1 MGNTTA
7 TETSSAMLD
16 FTALLLGTLGFIDCE
31 CVSLGYEDAGGVFH
45 TAVLAPTD
53 APAVAAT
60 IPATANAYFGVNPT
74 RGPARINSGRGIE
87 VDVTRLAALWADLDV
102 KLGGCPS
109 LDVVHAIVGD
119 LSGIVGTRPSVTVDS
134 GHGLHAYWEICD
146 GRVHGGDVGA
156 ARALVKRWGR
166 LVAVVAEKRGAAVDN
181 VFDLARMLRIPGT
194 LNNKSRA
201 NGAAPLPVTG
211 HPDTGGPLAV
221 AEVDERLTEVGV
233 LEEPGDREAGGA
245 PICGPAAW
253 ESAAQTCEYVAAMLA
268 NLPVDGPPPPE
279 KAKKGRG
286 RHQWAASQAVKLTC
300 ARRLGCITQTD
311 WDSARTLL
319 NKRLT
324 ELRSA
329 TGESVP
335 RHEVGGLFKLGL
347 ERTAAKTEEQ
357 ARAELGNHIHDTAG
371 PIEFE
376 DPIALVGNLVEVP
389 PFPVD
394 ALPTVFAR
402 KIAELAEATQTDPA
416 MAATSALSVLSACAG
431 GHASIQIRHGWREP
445 LCLYTATIAAPG
457 ERKSAVQASM
467 VRPLHDAEADLGMAG
482 ELTRLQQQDAL
493 ELAKKKVDL
502 LNKDAVNA
510 AAAAARP
517 GATDNDKKDAEQAA
531 QAARDA
537 KTAMREIKVPVV
549 PRLLA
554 DDITPEAAA
563 TLLADHGGRIAIISA
578 EGGIFDTLAGRY
590 ARTVNIDVFLKGHS
604 GDPIRVDRQ
613 GRAPQH
619 IPSPAL
625 TLGLMVQPRIIETIA
640 ANRDFVGRG
649 LLARFLYAQP
659 VSKVGSRTIGAK
671 PVDSLTD
678 LDYGSAVK
686 NLAGDMAGW
695 VGDPAV
701 LMLDP
706 FAEVTV
712 RRIEEAVEPTLA
724 CDGELASPSTLT
736 EWGSKYV
743 GAVVRIAGLLHLAE
757 HGEAGHST
765 PIEAATIRAAER
777 IGGYFKATAINVFT
791 RMADPDVVDAVYLLG
806 RVGSLDVD
814 EVSERDVFTASS
826 RLRFPTVA
834 AMKPALDRLV
844 EHGYLIPQ
852 EQTKKS
858 GGGRPP
864 SPRYKVHPTSA
875 KAAQHA
881 KGWSR

>member
-1 MGNTTA
+1 
-7 TETSSAMLD
+7 LD
-16 FTALLLGTLGFIDCE
+16 FTALLLGTLGFIDGE
-31 CVSLGYEDAGGVFH
+31 FVSLGYEDAGGVFH
-45 TAVLAPTD
+45 TAVMAPPD
-53 APAVAAT
+53 AGAVAAK

-74 RGPARINSGRGIE
+74 GGPARSNTGRGTE
-87 VDVTRLAALWADLDV
+87 TDVTRLTALWVDLDV
-102 KLGGCPS
+102 KPGACPS
-109 LDVVHAIVGD
+109 LDVAHTIIDD
-119 LSGIVGTRPSVTVDS
+119 LSGILGTRPSATVDS
-134 GHGLHAYWEICD
+134 GHGRHAYWEISD
-146 GRVHGGDVGA
+146 GHVHGDVGVV
-156 ARALVKRWGR
+156 RALLKRWGR
-166 LVAVVAEKRGAAVDN
+166 LVMLVAEKRSAAVDN

-201 NGAAPLPVTG
+201 NGATPLPVTG
-211 HPDTGGPLAV
+211 HLDTGGPLTT
-221 AEVDERLTEVGV
+221 AEVDERLTEIGI
-233 LEEPGDREAGGA
+233 LEDPGDREADRDEVSPPSQWA
-245 PICGPAAW
+245 WADETCG
-253 ESAAQTCEYVAAMLA
+253 YVATMIATW
-268 NLPVDGPPPPE
+268 VTDGPKPG
-279 KAKKGRG
+279 AGRNP
-286 RHQWAASQAVKLTC
+286 WFFSQHIRLAC
-300 ARRLGCITQTD
+300 AHRLGCITEADHRTAQ
-311 WDSARTLL
+311 DSLAR
-319 NKRLT
+319 RLGETVRST
-324 ELRSA
+324 E
-329 TGESVP
+329 P
-335 RHEVGGLFKLGL
+335 RREPKKFEIADMRKHGVA
-347 ERTAAKTEEQ
+347 RAAAKTDEQ
-357 ARAELGNHIHDTAG
+357 ARAELGDHSHDTG
-371 PIEFE
+371 PIELE
-376 DPIALVGNLVEVP
+376 DPVPLVGNLVALP

-394 ALPTVFAR
+394 ALPPVFAR
-402 KIAELAEATQTDPA
+402 KITELAEATQTDPA
-416 MAATSALSVLSACAG
+416 MAGVSALSVLSACAG
-431 GHASIQIRHGWREP
+431 GHARIQIRHGWREP
-445 LCLYTATIAAPG
+445 LCLYASTIASPG

-482 ELTRLQQQDAL
+482 ELTRLEQQDAL

-510 AAAAARP
+510 AAKAAATN
-517 GATDNDKKDAEQAA
+517 ATDRDRKDAEQSA

-537 KTAMREIKVPVV
+537 KKVMREIKVPVV

-625 TLGLMVQPRIIETIA
+625 TMGLMIQPRIIETIA

-659 VSKVGSRTIGAK
+659 VSKVGSRAIGAK
-671 PVDSLTD
+671 PVDALTE
-678 LDYGSAVK
+678 LDYGAAVK
-686 NLAGDMAGW
+686 NLAAGMAGW

-706 FAEVTV
+706 FAEVAV

-724 CDGELASPSTLT
+724 GDGEMASPSTLT

-743 GAVVRIAGLLHLAE
+743 GAVVRIAGLLHLAA
-757 HGEAGHST
+757 HGESGHSIPVGKDT
-765 PIEAATIRAAER
+765 VRAAER

-791 RMADPDVVDAVYLLG
+791 RMADPDVTDAVYLLG
-806 RVGSLDVD
+806 RVASLDAD
-814 EVSERDVFTASS
+814 EGSERDVFTASS

-834 AMKPALDRLV
+834 AMRPALDRLI
-844 EHGYLIPQ
+844 EHGYLIRC
-852 EQTKKS
+852 EQPKKP

-864 SPRYKVHPTSA
+864 SPRYQVHPTSA
-875 KAAQHA
+875 EAAQHA

>member
-7 TETSSAMLD
+7 TETSSDTLD
-16 FTALLLGTLGFIDCE
+16 FTALLLGTLGFADGE
-31 CVSLGYEDAGGVFH
+31 FASLFYKDAGGVNH
-45 TAVLAPTD
+45 TAVMAPPD
-53 APAVAAT
+53 AAAAAAK

-74 RGPARINSGRGIE
+74 KGPERTNSGRGKE
-87 VDVTRLAALWADLDV
+87 MDVTRLAALCADLDV
-102 KLGGCPS
+102 KPGACPS
-109 LDVVHAIVGD
+109 TDVVHAIIDD
-119 LSGIVGTRPSVTVDS
+119 LSEILGTRPSAAVDS
-134 GHGLHAYWEICD
+134 GHGLHPYWEISD
-146 GRVHGGDVGA
+146 GHVHGGDVGA
-156 ARALVKRWGR
+156 VRALVKRWGR
-166 LVAVVAEKRGAAVDN
+166 LVAVVAEKRNAAADN

-201 NGAAPLPVTG
+201 NGASPLPVTG
-211 HPDTGGPLAV
+211 YLDTGGPLTT
-221 AEVDERLTEVGV
+221 AEVDERLTEIGV

-245 PICGPAAW
+245 PICDPAAW
-253 ESAAQTCEYVAAMLA
+253 EFAAQTCEYAAAMLA
-268 NLPVDGPPPPE
+268 NLPADGPPPPE

-311 WDSARTLL
+311 WDNARTLL

-324 ELRSA
+324 ELRAA

-335 RHEVGGLFKLGL
+335 RHEIGGLFKLGL

-357 ARAELGNHIHDTAG
+357 ARAELGSHIHDTAG
-371 PIEFE
+371 PTEFE

-402 KIAELAEATQTDPA
+402 KITELAEATQTDPA

-431 GHASIQIRHGWREP
+431 GHARIQIRHGWREP
-445 LCLYTATIAAPG
+445 LCLYTSTIASPG

-467 VRPLHDAEADLGMAG
+467 VRPLHDAETDLGMAG
-482 ELTRLQQQDAL
+482 ELSRLEQQDAL

-510 AAAAARP
+510 AAKAA
-517 GATDNDKKDAEQAA
+517 GTDATDNDKKDAEQAA

-537 KTAMREIKVPVV
+537 KKAMREIKVPVV

-554 DDITPEAAA
+554 DDITPEATA

-625 TLGLMVQPRIIETIA
+625 TMGLMVQPRIIETIA

-659 VSKVGSRTIGAK
+659 ASKVGSRAIGAK
-671 PVDSLTD
+671 PVDSLTE
-678 LDYGSAVK
+678 LDYGSVIK

-706 FAEVTV
+706 FAEVAV

-724 CDGELASPSTLT
+724 GSGELASPSTLT

-757 HGEAGHST
+757 HGEAGRSA
-765 PIEAATIRAAER
+765 PVQADTIRAAER
-777 IGGYFKATAINVFT
+777 IGSYFKAAAINVFT
-791 RMADPDVVDAVYLLG
+791 RMADPDIANAAYLLD
-806 RVGSLDVD
+806 RVAALDAD
-814 EVSERDVFTASS
+814 EVSERDVFSWCNRS
-826 RLRFPTVA
+826 RFPTTA
-834 AMKPALDRLV
+834 AMAPALNRLV
-844 EHGYLIPQ
+844 EHGYLIPL
-852 EQTKKS
+852 EQTKKL
-858 GGGRPP
+858 GGGRPA
-864 SPRYKVHPTSA
+864 SPRYKVHPI
-875 KAAQHA
+875 AAIAAHAA
-881 KGWSR
+881 KGWW

>member
-7 TETSSAMLD
+7 TETSSATLD
-16 FTALLLGTLGFIDCE
+16 FTALLLGTLGFADDE
-31 CVSLGYEDAGGVFH
+31 FAGLGYEDVAGVFH
-45 TAVLAPTD
+45 TTVLEPPD
-53 APAVAAT
+53 AAAVAAT
-60 IPATANAYFGVNPT
+60 IPTTANAYFGVNPT
-74 RGPARINSGRGIE
+74 SGPVRSNTGRGTE
-87 VDVTRLAALWADLDV
+87 ADVTRLAALWADLDV
-102 KLGGCPS
+102 KPGACPS
-109 LDVVHAIVGD
+109 LDVAHAIIGD
-119 LSGIVGTRPSVTVDS
+119 LSGILGTRPSATVDS
-134 GHGLHAYWEICD
+134 GHGLHAYWEITD
-146 GRVHGGDVGA
+146 GHVAGGDVGPV
-156 ARALVKRWGR
+156 RALLKRWGR
-166 LVAVVAEKRGAAVDN
+166 LVAVVAEKRDAGADN

-201 NGAAPLPVTG
+201 NGANPLPVAG
-211 HPDTGGPLAV
+211 HADIGGPLTTG
-221 AEVDERLTEVGV
+221 EVDERLTEVGV
-233 LEEPGDREAGGA
+233 LEQPGDREANREEVSPPSEWSWA
-245 PICGPAAW
+245 D
-253 ESAAQTCEYVAAMLA
+253 QTCGYVATMIATW
-268 NLPVDGPPPPE
+268 VTDGPKPGG
-279 KAKKGRG
+279 GRNP
-286 RHQWAASQAVKLTC
+286 WFFSQHIRLAC
-300 ARRLGCITQTD
+300 AHRLGCITEADHHTAQ
-311 WDSARTLL
+311 DSLAR
-319 NKRLT
+319 RLGETVRTT
-324 ELRSA
+324 E
-329 TGESVP
+329 P
-335 RHEVGGLFKLGL
+335 RREPKKFEIADMRKHGAV
-347 ERTAAKTEEQ
+347 RAAAKTDDE
-357 ARAELGNHIHDTAG
+357 ARAELGDHVHDITA
-371 PIEFE
+371 PTEFE
-376 DPIALVGNLVEVP
+376 DPIPLVGNLVEVP

-394 ALPTVFAR
+394 ALPTAFAR
-402 KIAELAEATQTDPA
+402 KITELAEATQTDPA
-416 MAATSALSVLSACAG
+416 MAATSVLSVLSACAG
-431 GHASIQIRHGWREP
+431 GHARIQIRHGWREP
-445 LCLYTATIAAPG
+445 LCLYTATIASPG

-467 VRPLHDAEADLGMAG
+467 ARPLHEAEADLGMAG
-482 ELTRLQQQDAL
+482 ELTRLEHQDAL

-510 AAAAARP
+510 AAKAA
-517 GATDNDKKDAEQAA
+517 GTDATDKDKKGAEQAA

-537 KTAMREIKVPVV
+537 KKVMREIKVPVV

-625 TLGLMVQPRIIETIA
+625 TMGLMVQPRIIETIA

-659 VSKVGSRTIGAK
+659 VSKVGSRAIGAK

-686 NLAGDMAGW
+686 NLAGDLAGW

-706 FAEVTV
+706 FAEVAV

-724 CDGELASPSTLT
+724 GDGELASPSTLT

-765 PIEAATIRAAER
+765 PVSKDTVRAAER
-777 IGGYFKATAINVFT
+777 IGSYFKATAINVFT
-791 RMADPDVVDAVYLLG
+791 RMADPDVADAVYLLG
-806 RVGSLDVD
+806 RVTSLDAD

-826 RLRFPTVA
+826 RPRFPTVA
-834 AMKPALDRLV
+834 TMKPALDRLV
-844 EHGYLIPQ
+844 EHGYLISR
-852 EQTKKS
+852 EQTKKAGS
-858 GGGRPP
+858 GRPP

-875 KAAQHA
+875 ETAQHA